1 MYQEECSHHAFFSCA
16 ARSAFWDQTA
26 TFSGSLVQLQ
36 QTKRITSMDQFQQYR
51 DFLKDSLRK
60 IIDFRN
66 SAQHRGLP
74 MPPMEEPVDNDLPR
88 ISLPDREA
96 WERVINKTD
105 LADAIGN
112 RRSRRKFSGDYLK
125 IEELAFL
132 LWATQGQRKP
142 AEQTPHFRTVP
153 SAGAR
158 HSFET
163 YLFIHRVEMVAPGL
177 YRYLPLSNELVL
189 TYSTDNQ
196 HKARLSQA
204 VLGQQFV
211 AGSAVVFVWTTVP
224 YRMEWRYLQAAHRV
238 ILLDAGHV
246 GQNLYLA
253 CEAIKAGTCAIAAYD
268 QDAMDQLLQVDGE
281 DQFTVY
287 LAPVGKY

>member
-1 MYQEECSHHAFFSCA
+1 MVE
-16 ARSAFWDQTA
+16 
-26 TFSGSLVQLQ
+26 
-36 QTKRITSMDQFQQYR
+36 FQHNR

-60 IIDFRN
+60 TIDFRA

-74 MPPMEEPVDNDLPR
+74 IPPLEEPVDQQLPR
-88 ISLPDREA
+88 ISLPDRES
-96 WERVINKTD
+96 WSLVLQETD

-112 RRSRRKFSGDYLK
+112 RRSRRNYSDEYLK
-125 IEELAFL
+125 VEELAFL
-132 LWATQGQRKP
+132 LWATQGQRSP
-142 AEQTPHFRTVP
+142 GEQPPHFRTVP

-163 YLFIHRVEMVAPGL
+163 YLFIHRMEKIPPGL

-189 TYSTDNQ
+189 IYSADKESKT
-196 HKARLSQA
+196 RLSRA
-204 VLGQQFV
+204 VLGQNFV
-211 AGSAVVFVWTTVP
+211 ADSAVVFVWTTVP

-246 GQNLYLA
+246 CQNLYLA
-253 CEAIKAGTCAIAAYD
+253 CEAIQAGTCAIAAYD
-268 QDAMDQLLQVDGE
+268 QEAMDELIQVDGE
-281 DQFTVY
+281 DQFTIY